1 MLDESIQV
9 LIDSHKDSNND
20 DEDCMV
26 IDEDI
31 EDIITKFQELREEYE
46 NLDGFYL
53 FNGIS
58 LIGK

>member
-1 MLDESIQV
+1 MLDESIKV

-20 DEDCMV
+20 DEDCTV

-53 FNGIS
+53 FNGIL
-58 LIGK
+58 LIDK